1 MDGFKCK
8 DGFYRGQYKSGG
20 EKFVNGQH
28 EISAQVESL
37 FDGVGVLKYKDGQ
50 VYEGQFKNGVREGTG
65 RLVYVNGKS
74 FEGEWKNDS
83 ANGEGIY

>member
-37 FDGVGVLKYKDGQ
+37 FDGVGVLKYKDG
-50 VYEGQFKNGVREGTG
+50 YNRST
-65 RLVYVNGKS
+65 
-74 FEGEWKNDS
+74 
-83 ANGEGIY
+83 